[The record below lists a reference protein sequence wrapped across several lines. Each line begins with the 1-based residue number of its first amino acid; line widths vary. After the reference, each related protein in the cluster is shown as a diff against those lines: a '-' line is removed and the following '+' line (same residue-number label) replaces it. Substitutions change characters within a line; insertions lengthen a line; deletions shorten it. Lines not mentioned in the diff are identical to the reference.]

1 MVGWLTSIPAEMSQT
16 HASPPMWLATELNS
30 RNLTGSARALSFT
43 AISAAASTDSGSRT
57 NGANAQADASVNG
70 RGDLDTYRY

>member
-1 MVGWLTSIPAEMSQT
+1 MVGCVTSKSPEMSQT
-16 HASPPMWLATELNS
+16 QASPPAWLATELNS

-57 NGANAQADASVNG
+57 NGANAQPDTSVNG
-70 RGDLDTYRY
+70 RDDLDIHRY

>member
-1 MVGWLTSIPAEMSQT
+1 
-16 HASPPMWLATELNS
+16 
-30 RNLTGSARALSFT
+30 LSFT

>member
-16 HASPPMWLATELNS
+16 HASPLMWLATELNS
-30 RNLTGSARALSFT
+30 RNLAGSARALSFT

-57 NGANAQADASVNG
+57 NGANAHADTSVNG
-70 RGDLDTYRY
+70 RDDLDIHRY